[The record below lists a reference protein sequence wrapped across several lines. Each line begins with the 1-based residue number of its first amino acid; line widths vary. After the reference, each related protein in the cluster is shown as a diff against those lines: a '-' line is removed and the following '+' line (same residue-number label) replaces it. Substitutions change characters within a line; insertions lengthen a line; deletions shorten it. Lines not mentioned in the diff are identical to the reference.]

1 MGNAPRRKF
10 LQRLSLLSASTL
22 IGSLAPR
29 TWAADLDTAL
39 TNAQSLSAD
48 QLASE
53 EDFWYFIQQSFTVSS
68 GLINLNNGG
77 TTNKLSLITCRE
89 SIKCKILVIPS

>member
-22 IGSLAPR
+22 IGGLAPR

-39 TNAQSLSAD
+39 TNP
-48 QLASE
+48 
-53 EDFWYFIQQSFTVSS
+53 FR
-68 GLINLNNGG
+68 LIN
-77 TTNKLSLITCRE
+77 
-89 SIKCKILVIPS
+89 

>member
-22 IGSLAPR
+22 IGGLPPR

-48 QLASE
+48 QLAIGGRLIAPVSKSE
-53 EDFWYFIQQSFTVSS
+53 TEQQLLLIERVSS
-68 GLINLNNGG
+68 HRYQRTALDEVFFVPLQSG
-77 TTNKLSLITCRE
+77 
-89 SIKCKILVIPS
+89 VI